1 VHQKGYCVG
10 AICENFLKFSILL
23 LSKILISTYLNQLK
37 LNLNMMF
44 ALNFGI
50 IYIFELLVLVESM
63 KNDERS
69 KVIVYKL
76 KNIMHKMFKFSLEN
90 YINKHLI
97 LNHRSND
104 EDHV

>member
-69 KVIVYKL
+69 KVIVYK
-76 KNIMHKMFKFSLEN
+76 
-90 YINKHLI
+90 
-97 LNHRSND
+97 
-104 EDHV
+104 